1 MIRVGI
7 TGRNGFIGQH
17 LYNSLGIY
25 KEKYALT
32 IFKRTYFED
41 ADAMDMFVSNCDV
54 IVHLAAI
61 NKHNDTDANARNVQM
76 VKSIIESLKRTNNS
90 CKIIFASSIHEGSE
104 TAFGLSKQ
112 QCRTL
117 FEQWASSYNGCCTTL
132 LIPNVFGPFGKP
144 YYNSV
149 VATFCYQLKNG
160 EEPLIKNDSILKLIY
175 VNELINFFISHIEML
190 DTKDELE
197 KITIVSISHTHE
209 ISVSD
214 LLKCL
219 QNFKV
224 IYTDNWQIPDF
235 KNNFEL
241 NLFNTY
247 RSYLKPENVYP
258 VPFKK
263 HSDDRGDFVEII
275 KFETGGQASYSIT
288 YPGVTRGNHFHLRK
302 IERFAVIKGT
312 ALISLRKIGEEKVY
326 QFELD
331 GKNPSFV
338 DMPVWYSHNIKN
350 IGDDELLT
358 IFWISE
364 IYNPD
369 SPDTY
374 FEEV

>member
-1 MIRVGI
+1 
-7 TGRNGFIGQH
+7 
-17 LYNSLGIY
+17 
-25 KEKYALT
+25 
-32 IFKRTYFED
+32 
-41 ADAMDMFVSNCDV
+41 
-54 IVHLAAI
+54 
-61 NKHNDTDANARNVQM
+61 
-76 VKSIIESLKRTNNS
+76 
-90 CKIIFASSIHEGSE
+90 
-104 TAFGLSKQ
+104 
-112 QCRTL
+112 
-117 FEQWASSYNGCCTTL
+117 
-132 LIPNVFGPFGKP
+132 
-144 YYNSV
+144 
-149 VATFCYQLKNG
+149 
-160 EEPLIKNDSILKLIY
+160 
-175 VNELINFFISHIEML
+175 ML

>member
-7 TGRNGFIGQH
+7 TGRNVFIGQH